1 MLAGQ
6 WNEPKQ
12 NTPEDPDEKRRRRQL
27 HTVVALGLFCVTF
40 LSLALTV
47 TGPGLAWDEV
57 FYLGGADSYGR
68 WFQRI
73 GTDAL
78 RKDVLFEHWRLNKEH
93 PPLAKVVIW
102 AAISLWGDEQNFVYP
117 ARLGIGLVFSVL
129 VAAVYLFMARHFD
142 LRVGLF
148 SALSLLLMPRLYG
161 HAHLSELDVP
171 MAATWF
177 ICAATFVEA
186 VRGRWTWR
194 VLAGVAFGLALL
206 TKINA
211 FALPPIL
218 CIWGLAYFRRK
229 AIPACL
235 LLGLGV
241 PIFFLGWPWLW
252 IDTMQHLAGYFDT
265 LSPETRT
272 PIPVYYLGSTYGEGA
287 PTPFHYPFMMTVATL
302 PLLLLLASLW
312 ASVSS
317 LKRFRE
323 SKVEIFL
330 VLNAGFILV
339 SASMPGVPR
348 YDGVRLFLPAFPFIA
363 CLAGLGLGKG
373 WDWLRSRVHA
383 SWRAAV
389 PFGACFVWLLAGTV
403 WMSPFYLSYYG
414 GLVGGAYG
422 AHQVFG
428 MESIYWAESVD
439 AEVVDTIVRETPE
452 GGVFAIFPHER
463 FALDLIVPEIRS
475 RRPDIREGDL
485 NEDTWDVAALSCRQ
499 GMFTDNAWRLY
510 REGTPILA
518 HRRQGVPLCLVFRRG
533 RGTE

>member
-6 WNEPKQ
+6 ESEPKQ
-12 NTPEDPDEKRRRRQL
+12 NPLEDPGERRRRRQL
-27 HTVVALGLFCVTF
+27 HAVVALGLLCVTF
-40 LSLALTV
+40 LSLVLTV

-78 RKDVLFEHWRLNKEH
+78 QRDVLLEHWQLNKEH
-93 PPLAKVVIW
+93 PPLAKLAIW
-102 AAISLWGDEQNFVYP
+102 AAISVWGDEQNFIYP
-117 ARLGIGLVFSVL
+117 ARLGIGLVFSAL
-129 VAAVYLFMARHFD
+129 VAVVYLFMARHFGM
-142 LRVGLF
+142 RVGLF
-148 SALSLLLMPRLYG
+148 SAQSLLLMPRLYG

-177 ICAATFVEA
+177 ICAAAFVEA
-186 VRGRWTWR
+186 VRGGWKWPI
-194 VLAGVAFGLALL
+194 LAGIAFGLALL

-218 CIWGLAYFRRK
+218 CIWGIAYFRRK

-252 IDTMQHLAGYFDT
+252 VETVEHLIGYFGT
-265 LSPETRT
+265 LSPERRI
-272 PIPVYYLGSTYGEGA
+272 PIPVYYFGTTYGEGA
-287 PTPFHYPFMMTVATL
+287 PTPFHYPLAMTVATL
-302 PLLLLLASLW
+302 PLVSLLASLW
-312 ASVSS
+312 ATVSS

-323 SKVEIFL
+323 SRVEMFL
-330 VLNAGFILV
+330 ILNAGFILF

-363 CLAGLGLGKG
+363 CLAGLGLGKT
-373 WDWLRSRVHA
+373 WDWLRGRCNA
-383 SWRAAV
+383 TWQTAA
-389 PFGACFVWLLAGTV
+389 PFIAYFLWLLVGLV

-414 GLVGGAYG
+414 GVVGGAYG
-422 AHQVFG
+422 AHCVFG

-439 AEVVDTIVRETPE
+439 ADVVDTIVRETPE

-463 FALDLIVPEIRS
+463 FALDLIVPEVQN
-475 RRPDIREGDL
+475 RRPDIREEHFD
-485 NEDTWDVAALSCRQ
+485 EDTWDVAALTCRQ
-499 GMFTDNAWRLY
+499 GMFTDKAWRLY
-510 REGTPILA
+510 QEGTPTFA
-518 HRRQGVPLCLVFRRG
+518 HRRQGVPLCLVFKRDR
-533 RGTE
+533 EAE